1 MCTNGTYIAGDIK
14 RREFLLPL
22 LLLYGGGETSS
33 RTRGGGTSSR
43 TRRTRRRKKK
53 EKKKKD
59 EEKAGG
65 GGEGRTKT
73 MNKAKIYADHIG
85 NAVAAFSARGRV
97 GVWGWGAGGA

>member
-1 MCTNGTYIAGDIK
+1 MTSNAESFFFRCYRYT
-14 RREFLLPL
+14 
-22 LLLYGGGETSS
+22 GGGGGG
-33 RTRGGGTSSR
+33 RTGRQVAELGGGTSSR

-73 MNKAKIYADHIG
+73 MNKAKTYADHIG
-85 NAVAAFSARGRV
+85 NAVAAFSARGQV
-97 GVWGWGAGGA
+97 GVGGGGA